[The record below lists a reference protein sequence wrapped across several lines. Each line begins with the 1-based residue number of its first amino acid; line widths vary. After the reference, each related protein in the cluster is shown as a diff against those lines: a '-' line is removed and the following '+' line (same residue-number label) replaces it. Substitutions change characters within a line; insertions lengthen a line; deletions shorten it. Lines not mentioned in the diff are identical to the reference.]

1 MIDLVWYFV
10 YQDCKSIKPL
20 SEKHLITS
28 FRKTVIFL
36 KER

>member
-10 YQDCKSIKPL
+10 YLNNKPIKPL

>member
-1 MIDLVWYFV
+1 MIDLVWYCV
-10 YQDCKSIKPL
+10 YLNSKPIKPL